1 MNNSNTNPKKA
12 SDPDANIV
20 NALLSYMHD
29 CGFDESHLTPM
40 FLALTLEYVYQPHPR
55 FWRDFNVTILIDALS
70 RHMPNWRTT
79 AGMRRGGADRLFQ
92 KLERILAINSF
103 DEANAEMLLALQVVE
118 RPETPSSA
126 FAWIAA
132 ELAKRGATV
141 HLEFAQPDDERCGEK
156 ALDVVYCLEQAKL
169 GNAVERTGTIVAKA
183 YRDAVMKR
191 HSLREGSTRQAVS
204 AADV

>member
-1 MNNSNTNPKKA
+1 LNNSSTNPKKA

-79 AGMRRGGADRLFQ
+79 AGMRKGGADWLSQ
-92 KLERILAINSF
+92 QVEMILRFNAL
-103 DEANAEMLLALQVVE
+103 DEANGEMILALPVEE
-118 RPETPSSA
+118 RPMTPSSA
-126 FAWIAA
+126 FAWISA
-132 ELAKRGATV
+132 ELAKKGLAAQ
-141 HLEFAQPDDERCGEK
+141 LEFARPDGERCGK
-156 ALDVVYCLEQAKL
+156 NALDAVYCLEQAKL

-191 HSLREGSTRQAVS
+191 RSQREVSARQAVS
-204 AADV
+204 AAGV